1 MTRGAQARKFW
12 IGGLLVGIAIP
23 AAIVYIDLATGLAD
37 GVVAL
42 GGLLALIGLFSYED
56 AYVRAGQS
64 VPLS

>member
-12 IGGLLVGIAIP
+12 IGGIVLGILAP
-23 AAIVYIDLATGLAD
+23 AAIVYADLATGLAD

-42 GGLLALIGLFSYED
+42 AGLLALIGLFSYED